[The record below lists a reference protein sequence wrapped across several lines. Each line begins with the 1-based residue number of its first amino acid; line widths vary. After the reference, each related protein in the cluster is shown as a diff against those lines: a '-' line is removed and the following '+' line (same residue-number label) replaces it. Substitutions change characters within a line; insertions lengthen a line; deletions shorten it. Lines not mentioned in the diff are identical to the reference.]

1 MQDDLS
7 SLKSA
12 LAQVGLPTA
21 ALSAI
26 PTKGVSHDH
35 FHIDGTDFLVR
46 APRLSQ
52 LGLDPV
58 TQLSMQQAAFERAE
72 PSGATPRLQA
82 VLPVSA
88 KLPLGALVVERIDGK
103 TPQGPVDL
111 PALARAL
118 AAIHALAM
126 PDTARRPPI
135 PCPKNPLRD
144 LAARAQATLDLY
156 LPKAGMG
163 RVAQDAI
170 TDRLA
175 WLADQVRHHANLG
188 PTALCVSDTHPG
200 NFLICRDGSA
210 RFVDLEKPVYGS
222 PALDLAHT
230 VIDVAAGWDPDAAM
244 RLTKAGRDTFA
255 DAWLAAAPP
264 SLAAANAPLIRPFR
278 QAVWLRTIG
287 FFMRWR
293 AESAVQ
299 GPWSAENLGS
309 IAAIHFAKHV
319 TASLTDDAVLS
330 AAEAWST

>member
-12 LAQVGLPTA
+12 LAQAGLPTDS
-21 ALSAI
+21 LSAI

-35 FHIDGTDFLVR
+35 FRIDGSDLLVR

-52 LGLDPV
+52 LGLDPL

-72 PSGATPRLQA
+72 PSGATPRLNV

-88 KLPLGALVVERIDGK
+88 TLPLGALVVERIIGK

-118 AAIHALAM
+118 AAIHAL
-126 PDTARRPPI
+126 PLPETARRPPI
-135 PCPKNPLRD
+135 PCPENPLRD
-144 LAARAQATLDLY
+144 LAARAQATLDIY

-163 RVAQDAI
+163 RAAQDAI
-170 TDRLA
+170 TDRLT
-175 WLADQVRHHANLG
+175 WLGDQVSDHLDLG
-188 PTALCVSDTHPG
+188 ATALCVSDTHPG
-200 NFLICRDGSA
+200 NFLMCKDGSA
-210 RFVDLEKPVYGS
+210 RFVDLEKPTYGC

-230 VIDVAAGWDPDAAM
+230 VIDAAAGWDPDAAM
-244 RLTKAGRDTFA
+244 SLSKADRDTFA
-255 DAWLAAAPP
+255 NAWLAAAPAY
-264 SLAAANAPLIRPFR
+264 LAEANAPLIRPFR

-293 AESAVQ
+293 VESAVQ
-299 GPWSAENLGS
+299 GPWSAKNLGP
-309 IAAIHFAKHV
+309 AAANHFAKHV
-319 TASLTDDAVLS
+319 TASLADDAVLA
-330 AAEAWST
+330 AAEAWFE